1 MGMDWKFALG
11 TLFAALGALFALMNR
26 HPRVYKAISNVLTDI
41 LGIVGMGGAG
51 VYLGIKFG
59 ISFVRESLAEQ
70 FPEMTAATV
79 ESILQAADR
88 AESIFGWGTA
98 FVWVLFAGH
107 VVFGIL
113 ALLAVNEEDKKAKG

>member
-26 HPRVYKAISNVLTDI
+26 HPRVYKAITNVLTDI
-41 LGIVGMGGAG
+41 FGIVGMAG
-51 VYLGIKFG
+51 VGMYLGLKIG
-59 ISFVRESLAEQ
+59 ISFIRESMAKQ

-79 ESILQAADR
+79 EGVLRTADK
-88 AESIFGWGTA
+88 AETIFGWGTV

-113 ALLAVNEEDKKAKG
+113 ALLAVHEEDKKAKG

>member
-1 MGMDWKFALG
+1 MDWKFALG

-26 HPRVYKAISNVLTDI
+26 HPRVYKAITNVLTDI
-41 LGIVGMGGAG
+41 FGIVGMAG
-51 VYLGIKFG
+51 VGMYLGIKLATGF
-59 ISFVRESLAEQ
+59 IRESMAKQ

-79 ESILQAADR
+79 ESVLQTADK
-88 AESIFGWGTA
+88 AESIFGWGTT